1 MNLCAAC
8 ALAGTALCLH
18 LVALEAHEA
27 AHPPQSD
34 ARPAVAAVMPLK
46 PDDDHRREFETLVR
60 IVDTPF
66 ADVGSGEALPPGQ
79 GNTLDTAVQVARR
92 APSRLSPSLILTTP
106 LPLAT
111 FVETLPPSRF
121 VQTTSS

>member
-1 MNLCAAC
+1 MNRCAAC
-8 ALAGTALCLH
+8 IAAGIAVCLH

-79 GNTLDTAVQVARR
+79 GNTLDVAVQVARQHFQAQWR
-92 APSRLSPSLILTTP
+92 RPPFLNFSMAQD
-106 LPLAT
+106 
-111 FVETLPPSRF
+111 ETLPPGKS
-121 VQTTSS
+121 VQ